1 MKDIDTTLFRRIGLI
16 TRKATTDMNQLASH
30 YQLDNNL
37 YLYLIRICE
46 NEGLSQTDL
55 VDLIQVDKT
64 TLSRAI
70 KKLEKEN
77 YILKKTNPENKKF
90 NQLFP
95 TKKTKD
101 LYDILF
107 SLEQQVIQNGVK
119 NLTDSEK
126 EILNALLQKIN
137 TTS

>member
-77 YILKKTNPENKKF
+77 YILKKTHPENKKF

>member
-77 YILKKTNPENKKF
+77 YIIKKTNPENKKF

-119 NLTDSEK
+119 DLTDSEK
-126 EILNALLQKIN
+126 ETLNALLQKIN